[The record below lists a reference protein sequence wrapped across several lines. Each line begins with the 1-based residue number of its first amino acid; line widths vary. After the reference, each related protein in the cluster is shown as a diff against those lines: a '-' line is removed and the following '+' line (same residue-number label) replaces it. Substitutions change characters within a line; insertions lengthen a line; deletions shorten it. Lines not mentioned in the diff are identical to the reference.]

1 MGLLSNYCGPGG
13 DGQIQHQTD
22 ECCRI
27 HDNCYSEDTLNKY
40 LFYNNCDE
48 RFLNC
53 LNKARLSSLRERAI
67 NTASSAYFKSKEF
80 FTPKKVD
87 WNNTAIRRVEK
98 FSASKNA
105 REKFIDRIRGDKCWR
120 KQLFKKPVNRTY
132 RVFRKSNANNK
143 IWVRKGRG
151 RGRGFGGR
159 FAGRGGRRNMRSR
172 RRGRIRGGVNYGV
185 VVEEK

>member
-67 NTASSAYFKSKEF
+67 NTASSAYFKTKRF
-80 FTPKKVD
+80 FSTPKKVD

-98 FSASKNA
+98 LSASKDA
-105 REKFIDRIRGDKCWR
+105 KRKFIERFRTR
-120 KQLFKKPVNRTY
+120 KQLFKDPVTSSY
-132 RVFRKSNANNK
+132 RLFRKSNANNK

-159 FAGRGGRRNMRSR
+159 FAGRGGRRNMRPR